1 MTDRPTGVPTAPPFP
16 AEPPAPPAAVV
27 AGLSRD
33 GDVWPE
39 VPHEAPADPVDPPP
53 RRTAV
58 APRAVRTRMGPWAPV
73 AGAALGLVVGVLVVV
88 LALAPVAAGFPERL
102 AAVFLC
108 LGLTLL
114 GAGGVLLA
122 DEVRVRRSTVGAQS
136 VSEAAG
142 LLNGLTPARLLV
154 GAAGFV
160 LLLAAYVVRG

>member
-39 VPHEAPADPVDPPP
+39 VPHEAPADPAP

-108 LGLTLL
+108 LGMGLL

-122 DEVRVRRSTVGAQS
+122 DEVRVRRRTVGAQS